1 MSVPAPSD
9 PRWGELLSGAK
20 DPAFTALATKL
31 MVGRLR
37 QQVKQQPAVL
47 PKAVEEL
54 RHYFSTN
61 AFAQRD
67 LALI

>member
-1 MSVPAPSD
+1 MSVPAPND
-9 PRWGELLSGAK
+9 PRWEKLLSGVT

-37 QQVKQQPAVL
+37 QQVKQQPDAL
-47 PKAVEEL
+47 RKAVEEL
-54 RHYFSTN
+54 RQYFSTN
-61 AFAQRD
+61 VFAQRD